1 MFKFI
6 KVTGNSLYPE
16 YREGDYVM
24 ITTIPFFSFKKGD
37 TIIFDHQTYGR
48 MIKIID
54 RIESDK
60 IHVIGTYP
68 GSIDSR
74 RFGPINR
81 ESILGKVIWH
91 IQRPKA

>member
-24 ITTIPFFSFKKGD
+24 IITIPFFQFKNGD
-37 TIIFDHQTYGR
+37 TIVFQHPTYGR
-48 MIKIID
+48 MIKIIE

-60 IHVIGTYP
+60 FIVIGSHP

-74 RFGPINR
+74 QFGSIDR
-81 ESILGKVIWH
+81 EAILGKVIWH
-91 IQRPKA
+91 IKRPGK